1 VLNNRLTGSGSCVGD
16 PRIRAGAMI
25 GSKGLAP
32 ISAATTAWQR
42 DAHHRRQWLS
52 HVLRSEEG
60 DPSMIEEVLE
70 AIDSSIE
77 RINKFYGVATGK
89 VINISIR

>member
-1 VLNNRLTGSGSCVGD
+1 
-16 PRIRAGAMI
+16 
-25 GSKGLAP
+25 
-32 ISAATTAWQR
+32 
-42 DAHHRRQWLS
+42 
-52 HVLRSEEG
+52 
-60 DPSMIEEVLE
+60 MIEEVLE